1 MGCMQKPKFIWG
13 ILVLGVFFLAACS
26 KANAP
31 TNSNFEAAIKKYM
44 AKHQKTFTL
53 YSGAFPRNV
62 ALKDNNILCETVG
75 IMGSNGYSQCSFP
88 VDKFRTMKN
97 AGFYV
102 QHGEVPLGTVTE
114 RNPTFSTEMAQYNK
128 DMAKYKKSMIEY
140 KRKMKAYNDKIEENE
155 AAYRKEVKKYT
166 AKAKKKAKWCINQ
179 NIGASALPTPK
190 NGLPPPDCGIFI
202 AQTFSR
208 ISNLSDSLAF
218 DAGRATHNAYPDF
231 LPAPPSRPVNPVVPT
246 KPAEPSKPTNKFIS
260 VPKSYPAF
268 VVSGGNS
275 SCSINN
281 CQASVGKLEFSKIIS
296 ATQPATNADG
306 VIVSQVRF
314 TTKPVLLQNANVLPK
329 DPTETTE
336 RIFAISLVKQ
346 TQGWTGEGPNGGI
359 IPLQ

>member
-1 MGCMQKPKFIWG
+1 MRKSKFMWG
-13 ILVLGVFFLAACS
+13 ILVFGVFVLAACS

-44 AKHQKTFTL
+44 AKHQKPFAV
-53 YSGAFPRNV
+53 YSGSFPRKV
-62 ALKDNNILCETVG
+62 VLKNNSILCETVG

-88 VDKFRTMKN
+88 IDKFRTIKN

-114 RNPTFSTEMAQYNK
+114 RNPTFSGEMAQYNK
-128 DMAKYKKSMIEY
+128 KMGKYKKSMIEY
-140 KRKMKAYNDKIEENE
+140 KRKMKAYNDKVAENE
-155 AAYRKEVKKYT
+155 AIYRKEVKKYT

-202 AQTFSR
+202 AQTISR

-218 DAGRATHNAYPDF
+218 NAGRATHNAYPDF
-231 LPAPPSRPVNPVVPT
+231 LPAPPFRPVNPVVPT
-246 KPAEPSKPTNKFIS
+246 KPAQPLKPTDKFIS

-268 VVSGGNS
+268 VVSGDNS
-275 SCSINN
+275 SCGNNN
-281 CQASVGKLEFSKIIS
+281 CQVSVGKLEFSKIIS

-306 VIVSQVRF
+306 VIVSHVTF
-314 TTKPVLLQNANVLPK
+314 ATKPILLQNANVLPE
-329 DPTETTE
+329 DPTEKTE
-336 RIFAISLVKQ
+336 KIFTITLVQQ
-346 TQGWTGEGPNGGI
+346 TQGWSGDGVDGGI